1 MKYESSGDRNKNIS
15 IKEYLNKIKRY
26 LREIII
32 NLQKS
37 DAWKIQL
44 AIAINFISSKNVD
57 EERAMHSNS
66 NNKEFL
72 SYDKEIKLLMNFLSY
87 FFQYTKLV

>member
-15 IKEYLNKIKRY
+15 VKEYLNKIKRY

-44 AIAINFISSKNVD
+44 TIVINFISSK
-57 EERAMHSNS
+57 
-66 NNKEFL
+66 
-72 SYDKEIKLLMNFLSY
+72 KLLMKSVQCTQTATIKNFCPMI
-87 FFQYTKLV
+87 KK